1 MGLQSPQME
10 QRYIVALSNT
20 VSVIDKL
27 RTHYNYNEKV
37 EDSPSEVAVGLRL
50 STPTPA
56 LISSP
61 TPSPTYI
68 NITNVGNL
76 NIVGP
81 TTITD
86 N

>member
-1 MGLQSPQME
+1 MASYAHITATM
-10 QRYIVALSNT
+10 
-20 VSVIDKL
+20 
-27 RTHYNYNEKV
+27 KV
-37 EDSPSEVAVGLRL
+37 EDFPAEVAIGLWL

-68 NITNVGNL
+68 NITNAGNV
-76 NIVGP
+76 NIAGL

>member
-1 MGLQSPQME
+1 M
-10 QRYIVALSNT
+10 
-20 VSVIDKL
+20 
-27 RTHYNYNEKV
+27 KV
-37 EDSPSEVAVGLRL
+37 EDFPAEVAIGLWL

-68 NITNVGNL
+68 NITNAGNV
-76 NIVGP
+76 NIAGL